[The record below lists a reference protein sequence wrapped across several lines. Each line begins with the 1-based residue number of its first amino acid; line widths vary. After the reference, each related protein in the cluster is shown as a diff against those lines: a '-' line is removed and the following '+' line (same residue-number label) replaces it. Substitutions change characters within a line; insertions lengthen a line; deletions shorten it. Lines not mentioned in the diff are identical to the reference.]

1 MKSIK
6 IQQVGENLV
15 LVLPEDLG
23 IQTGQEFDLQVKANG
38 VIRLI
43 PLPSN
48 PFQGDDD
55 DLRMTD
61 DFEDL
66 RLLEQEIQ

>member
-48 PFQGDDD
+48 PFERDD

-61 DFEDL
+61 DFDGL
-66 RLLEQEIQ
+66 KLLDDEIQ

>member
-6 IQQVGENLV
+6 IQQVGDNLV

-55 DLRMTD
+55 LRMTD
-61 DFEDL
+61 DFEDI
-66 RLLEQEIQ
+66 RLLDQEIQ

>member
-23 IQTGQEFDLQVKANG
+23 IQTGQELTSKSKQTVSLD
-38 VIRLI
+38 
-43 PLPSN
+43 
-48 PFQGDDD
+48 
-55 DLRMTD
+55 
-61 DFEDL
+61 
-66 RLLEQEIQ
+66 

>member
-6 IQQVGENLV
+6 IQQVGKNLV

-23 IQTGQEFDLQVKANG
+23 IQTGQEFDLQVKANV

-55 DLRMTD
+55 LRMTD
-61 DFEDL
+61 DFEDI

>member
-6 IQQVGENLV
+6 IQQVGDNLV

-55 DLRMTD
+55 LSMTD
-61 DFEDL
+61 DFEDI
-66 RLLEQEIQ
+66 RLLDQEIQ